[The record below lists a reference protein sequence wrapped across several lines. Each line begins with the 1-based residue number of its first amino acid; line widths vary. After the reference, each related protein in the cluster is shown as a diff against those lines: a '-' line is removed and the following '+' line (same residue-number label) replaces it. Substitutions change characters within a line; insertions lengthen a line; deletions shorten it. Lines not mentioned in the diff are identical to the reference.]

1 MGQSARGKQGP
12 GEEPGGP
19 TLSLDTFPAP
29 AGGRGGERAQAQD
42 GSLGSVNGQSP
53 LPPKVLAQ
61 QRDTELPQLPPL
73 IHEARLCVSPTSRRG
88 LLPHVPL
95 LPVHHHAAPPPPIGP
110 VYSWGSCQ
118 GLLQPVRAQGLPT
131 VAPPGSAALP
141 ASLYFALYRKINCLY
156 LTAAILTLFVRVLG
170 STDRTASSP
179 TGLLDSCQATL
190 TSVNLG
196 SAAPVLTLTH

>member
-29 AGGRGGERAQAQD
+29 ARGRGGERAQAQD
-42 GSLGSVNGQSP
+42 GSLSSVNGQSP

-95 LPVHHHAAPPPPIGP
+95 LPVHHHAAPPPPPPPSALFTPGAAA
-110 VYSWGSCQ
+110 
-118 GLLQPVRAQGLPT
+118 RASSNLSGLPI

-141 ASLYFALYRKINCLY
+141 ASLYFALCRKINCLY
-156 LTAAILTLFVRVLG
+156 LTPAILTLFVCVLG
-170 STDRTASSP
+170 SADRTASSP